1 ALAAQL
7 TEENADRIGAHLVVE
22 GANGPTTAA
31 ADRILRERGV
41 VVVPDILA
49 NAGGVVVSHAEWV
62 QNLQAVFWDADRV
75 DGYLRRTLVRAFD
88 AVWSLATNREVS
100 PRQAAYML

>member
-1 ALAAQL
+1 
-7 TEENADRIGAHLVVE
+7 
-22 GANGPTTAA
+22 
-31 ADRILRERGV
+31 
-41 VVVPDILA
+41 
-49 NAGGVVVSHAEWV
+49 VSHAEWV

-100 PRQAAYML
+100 PRQAAYMLGVARVAEAIRHRGVVP